1 MAIADVLTSL
11 GEGIAKMMASVLNTL
26 STVFFT
32 VGEGGAITITAVGYI
47 ALISLVL
54 GIVYFLFRWI
64 TSLVKG
70 RR

>member
-1 MAIADVLTSL
+1 MSITNTLTELGGAIADMFVS
-11 GEGIAKMMASVLNTL
+11 ILNKL
-26 STVFFT
+26 AAIFFT
-32 VGEGGAITITAVGYI
+32 VGDAGAVTITAVGYI

-54 GIVYFLFRWI
+54 TIVYFLFRWI